1 MFCLYM
7 CILMGKRLAV
17 FLNSF
22 LILQSFFW
30 SKIQKS
36 TFLGFLK
43 FAFMWLQTGL
53 SDLKN
58 TKQLQFCLWWILR
71 NFKMLHFFKIFEIF

>member
-1 MFCLYM
+1 M

-22 LILQSFFW
+22 LFF
-30 SKIQKS
+30 SKFFGLKMQKS
-36 TFLGFLK
+36 TFKKMVLRVVFIKLT
-43 FAFMWLQTGL
+43 FRWLQTGL

-58 TKQLQFCLWWILR
+58 TKQL
-71 NFKMLHFFKIFEIF
+71 NFAYGGFFTHF

>member
-1 MFCLYM
+1 MILCLYM

-22 LILQSFFW
+22 LLLQTFFW
-30 SKIQKS
+30 LKMQKS
-36 TFLGFLK
+36 YFLGKMVLRVVFIKLT
-43 FAFMWLQTGL
+43 FRWLQTGL

-58 TKQLQFCLWWILR
+58 TKQLKLCLW
-71 NFKMLHFFKIFEIF
+71 